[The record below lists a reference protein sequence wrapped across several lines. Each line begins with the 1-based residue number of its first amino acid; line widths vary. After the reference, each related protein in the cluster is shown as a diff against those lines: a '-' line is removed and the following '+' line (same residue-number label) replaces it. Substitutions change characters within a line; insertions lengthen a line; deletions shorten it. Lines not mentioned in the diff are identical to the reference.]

1 MTLPDILT
9 GLYGAGT
16 AAEYHRKIQSRI
28 SDFRKKHPAENAPGP
43 DESDAVL
50 ISYGD
55 MTGSGAPGNPL
66 RTLENFLR
74 EYAADIIS
82 TVHILPFFP
91 YSSDDGFSVIDYREV
106 NPALGNWD
114 DVEAFTNNFSL
125 AFDAVF
131 NHISRQS
138 DWFQGFLKN
147 DPQYAGWFI
156 EPGEDFNFSRVFRPR
171 ALPLFHNCEDIGGKI
186 RRVWTTFS
194 EDQVDLNFK
203 SPELMLELIDI
214 LLLYLEKGARIIR
227 LDAIA
232 FCWKE
237 SGTACLHRQQ
247 AHLIVKLFRRIAE
260 EAMPGAL
267 ILTETNV
274 PHLENISYFGD
285 CDEADM
291 VYQFPLPPLTAQAI
305 LRNDATALSN
315 WAAKL
320 EEPPGGCTF
329 LNFLAS
335 HDGVGLRPLSGLA
348 PDRELSFLAG
358 ECLRK
363 GGKVGYRNNP
373 DGSQSPYELNINYY
387 SLLQEPGEALKL
399 SVRKFILAQAIML
412 SMPGIPGIY
421 FHSLFGS
428 ENWTEGLPENSEN
441 RTINREKI
449 PAGILRKEL
458 DSPGSRRKL
467 IYEEYR
473 KLLLTR
479 KRHPAFHPKSGF
491 KILRLLPELFAV
503 IRGTRQEKALLA
515 LFNVSGDTVELSVK
529 DPAIPR
535 QLYSLFGRKVIR
547 SDKISLEAFEFDWL
561 ACRAG

>member
-1 MTLPDILT
+1 MKLPDILT

-28 SDFRKKHPAENAPGP
+28 NDFREKHPVQPASGL
-43 DESDAVL
+43 DETDAVL

-55 MTGSGAPGNPL
+55 MAGSGAPGNPL
-66 RTLENFLR
+66 RTLEIFLR
-74 EYAADIIS
+74 EYAGDIIS
-82 TVHILPFFP
+82 TIHILPFFP
-91 YSSDDGFSVIDYREV
+91 YSSDDGFSVTDYRKV
-106 NPALGNWD
+106 NPSLGNWD
-114 DVEAFTNNFSL
+114 DVEAFTDNFSL

-131 NHISRQS
+131 NHISQQS

-147 DPQYAGWFI
+147 DPKYACWFI
-156 EPGEDFNFSRVFRPR
+156 EPVKDFDSSRVFRPR
-171 ALPLFHNCEDIGGKI
+171 ALPLFHSYKDADGKL
-186 RRVWTTFS
+186 RRIWTTFS

-203 SPELMLELIDI
+203 SPELLLELIDI

-237 SGTACLHRQQ
+237 SGAACLHQPQ
-247 AHLIVKLFRRIAE
+247 AHLIVKLFRRIIE
-260 EAMPGAL
+260 EAAPGAL

-274 PHLENISYFGD
+274 PHRENISYFGN

-305 LRNDATALSN
+305 LRNDAMALSD

-320 EEPPGGCTF
+320 EEPPGNCTF

-335 HDGVGLRPLSGLA
+335 HDGIGIRPLSGLA
-348 PDRELSFLAG
+348 PDSELSFLSG

-363 GGKVGYRNNP
+363 GGKVGFRNNP

-387 SLLQEPGEALKL
+387 SLLREPGETPEL
-399 SVRKFILAQAIML
+399 SVRKFILSQAIML
-412 SMPGIPGIY
+412 SMPGVPGIY

-449 PAGILRKEL
+449 PAGILREEL
-458 DSPGSRRKL
+458 NTPGSRRKL

-479 KRHPAFHPKSGF
+479 KRCPAFHPKSGF
-491 KILRLLPELFAV
+491 KVLKLLPEVFAV
-503 IRGTRQEKALLA
+503 IRGTRQGKAALA
-515 LFNVSGDTVELSVK
+515 LFNVSGKTVELSV
-529 DPAIPR
+529 DDQSIPR
-535 QLYSLFGRKVIR
+535 QLRSLFSSKTVS
-547 SDKISLEAFEFDWL
+547 SDRIILKAFEFDWL
-561 ACRAG
+561 T